1 MSERLDIRLSEEE
14 KKRLAELARQKGVN
28 MTDLVRMWITRG
40 DMVHILAEQLQD
52 FVKDFDKWQLSGNT
66 NTSISYLCRV
76 LQGKVIKIPDAS
88 KHGITHEWIELF
100 LQSFQL
106 LRNDVL
112 ALKQR
117 LSRFIIQKQPKK
129 KFVLVDLI
137 AEFTEI
143 VTLYHN
149 IFVEGFIKIIQKMD
163 EKTKK
168 DVGERYND
176 DFRTRYNEITSKY
189 EDFLKRTQRELG
201 SDLERTISRAKE
213 FRARE

>member
-1 MSERLDIRLSEEE
+1 MAERLDIRLSEEE
-14 KKRLAELARQKGVN
+14 KKRLAELARQKNVS

-52 FVKDFDKWQLSGNT
+52 FVKDFDTWHLSGNT
-66 NTSISYLCRV
+66 NTSISFLCRF
-76 LQGKVIKIPDAS
+76 LQGRVTQIPDPS
-88 KHGITHEWIELF
+88 KHEITHEWIELF

-117 LSRFIIQKQPKK
+117 LNRFIIQKQPKK

-143 VTLYHN
+143 VTLYYN
-149 IFVEGFIKIIQKMD
+149 IFVQSFIKIIQKMD

-168 DVGERYND
+168 DVGETYND
-176 DFRTRYNEITSKY
+176 YFRTRYNEITSKY

-201 SDLERTISRAKE
+201 ADLERTISRVKE
-213 FRARE
+213 FRAEK